1 LIYHAENGAIRML
14 LTGDAMPSRRLT
26 PFDEPD
32 YLTLVELLRSADIS
46 FVNLETTVRNRDEA
60 RPAGRRARR

>member
-14 LTGDAMPSRRLT
+14 LAGDAMPSRRLT

-32 YLTLVELLRSADIS
+32 YLALVELLRSADIA
-46 FVNLETTVRNRDEA
+46 FVNIASVW
-60 RPAGRRARR
+60 